1 MSLKSVLGRTSPVIG
16 PGRHWQGGFPLNTSA
31 GAAQYKG
38 SWAFVDNRMTY
49 SDGGTWRALTAE
61 VSTLFTLTV
70 GAGGNFGTIG
80 AALAYIAGFTPSAAQ
95 YDFLGKIVIFNSHTV
110 AEQIQ
115 MNSQELGWVTIESQV
130 LTTASV
136 SRSSNVST
144 VTFTTPHGLAIGR
157 TFGLSGCTDTSFNIL
172 TGTVTGVPSATS
184 ITYAQTASDLANTA
198 DTTGTCHVDIN
209 VDRSAFTLND
219 LFVAGRAFM
228 SFVNGTAPIIRCRF
242 KATGTAPT
250 DPGTGNPYETI
261 GLALRT
267 CYFATLQQTPAP
279 ADPPATTYVF
289 QSALIGF
296 TENIRVGA
304 NSQARIQAFELKDA
318 GSNNIELSG
327 GSASL
332 LFCRLR
338 NSGADNIVAGAGSS
352 LSVAFTDFQKTV
364 GVSASGDLV
373 ISSGSIVSVGGAT
386 SLGGTSETE
395 IVPTGNGIVFDD
407 RVGLIPT
414 WGGFIKPESYTVATL
429 PSVSTYAG
437 SMIYVSNETGGA
449 TIAFSDGTNWR
460 RVQDRNIVS

>member
-1 MSLKSVLGRTSPVIG
+1 MI
-16 PGRHWQGGFPLNTSA
+16 
-31 GAAQYKG
+31 
-38 SWAFVDNRMTY
+38 
-49 SDGGTWRALTAE
+49 
-61 VSTLFTLTV
+61 
-70 GAGGNFGTIG
+70 
-80 AALAYIAGFTPSAAQ
+80 
-95 YDFLGKIVIFNSHTV
+95 
-110 AEQIQ
+110 
-115 MNSQELGWVTIESQV
+115 SQELGWVTIESQV

-136 SRSSNVST
+136 SRTSNVST

-157 TFGLSGCTDTSFNIL
+157 TFGLSGCTDNSFDIL
-172 TGTVTGVPSATS
+172 SGTVTGVPSATS

-198 DTTGTCHVDIN
+198 DTTGTCHVDID

-250 DPGTGNPYETI
+250 DPGTGSPYETI

-296 TENIRVGA
+296 SENIRVGA
-304 NSQARIQAFELKDA
+304 NSQARLQAFEFKDA
-318 GSNNIELSG
+318 GINNILVSG
-327 GSASL
+327 GSASV

-338 NSGADNIVAGAGSS
+338 NSGADNIFVLAGSS
-352 LSVAFTDFQKTV
+352 LIVAFTDFQKTV
-364 GVSASGDLV
+364 GVSASGDLT
-373 ISSGSIVSVGGAT
+373 ISGGSIASVVGAT

-414 WGGFIKPESYTVATL
+414 WSGFIKPESYTVATL